1 MPSRCC
7 ESTLSLM
14 VSRLDDLIAAKF
26 LPFFS
31 LCFTMV
37 AVGSVS
43 AIRSI
48 KKKGVKARCYAT
60 GPLFRFARYTH
71 DCSSFNR
78 DSRRKVSS
86 ELSSYFFP
94 GKILRTLY
102 ALVLRFSK
110 ITQEAFA
117 GNNFQN
123 RDRHSSGVLLLNI
136 HSIFVQIEE
145 NEPQRPF
152 AAG

>member
-1 MPSRCC
+1 
-7 ESTLSLM
+7 M

-37 AVGSVS
+37 AVGSVL
-43 AIRSI
+43 AVRS

-60 GPLFRFARYTH
+60 GPLFRFDRCTR
-71 DCSSFNR
+71 DCSSFSR
-78 DSRRKVSS
+78 DSRRKDSS
-86 ELSSYFFP
+86 ELSSCFFR
-94 GKILRTLY
+94 GKMLRSL
-102 ALVLRFSK
+102 ALILRFSK

-117 GNNFQN
+117 GNSFQN
-123 RDRHSSGVLLLNI
+123 RTRHSSGVLPLNI
-136 HSIFVQIEE
+136 HSIFVLIEE

>member
-1 MPSRCC
+1 
-7 ESTLSLM
+7 M

-37 AVGSVS
+37 AVGSVLVV
-43 AIRSI
+43 RS

-60 GPLFRFARYTH
+60 GPLFRFDRCTR
-71 DCSSFNR
+71 DCSSFSR
-78 DSRRKVSS
+78 DSRRKDSS
-86 ELSSYFFP
+86 ESSSHFFR
-94 GKILRTLY
+94 GKMLRSL

-110 ITQEAFA
+110 ITQEAFT
-117 GNNFQN
+117 GNSFHNPVCC
-123 RDRHSSGVLLLNI
+123 DRHSSGVLPLNI
-136 HSIFVQIEE
+136 HSIFVLIEE

>member
-1 MPSRCC
+1 
-7 ESTLSLM
+7 M

-37 AVGSVS
+37 AVGSVL
-43 AIRSI
+43 AIRS
-48 KKKGVKARCYAT
+48 KKKKKRKARCYAT
-60 GPLFRFARYTH
+60 GSLFRFDRYTR
-71 DCSSFNR
+71 DRSSFYR

-86 ELSSYFFP
+86 ELSSYFFR
-94 GKILRTLY
+94 GKILRTL

-117 GNNFQN
+117 GNSFQN
-123 RDRHSSGVLLLNI
+123 RDRHSSGVLPLNI

>member
-1 MPSRCC
+1 
-7 ESTLSLM
+7 M

-37 AVGSVS
+37 AVGSVL
-43 AIRSI
+43 AIRSK
-48 KKKGVKARCYAT
+48 KKKGVKARCCAT
-60 GPLFRFARYTH
+60 GPLFRFDRYTR
-71 DCSSFNR
+71 DPSSFYR
-78 DSRRKVSS
+78 DSPRKVSS
-86 ELSSYFFP
+86 ELIS
-94 GKILRTLY
+94 RTL

-110 ITQEAFA
+110 ITREAFA
-117 GNNFQN
+117 GNSFRN
-123 RDRHSSGVLLLNI
+123 RDRHSSGVLPLNV